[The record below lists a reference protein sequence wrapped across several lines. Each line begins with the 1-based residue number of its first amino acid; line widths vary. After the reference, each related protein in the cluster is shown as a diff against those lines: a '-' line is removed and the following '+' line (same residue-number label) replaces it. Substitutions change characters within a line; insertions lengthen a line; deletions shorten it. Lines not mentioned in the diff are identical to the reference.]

1 MLENV
6 MWMKAVRVWIAY
18 VKMTHSC
25 EMEQGAPSLLDAA
38 SL

>member
-6 MWMKAVRVWIAY
+6 MWMEAVRVWIAY

-25 EMEQGAPSLLDAA
+25 ELEEGATSF
-38 SL
+38 